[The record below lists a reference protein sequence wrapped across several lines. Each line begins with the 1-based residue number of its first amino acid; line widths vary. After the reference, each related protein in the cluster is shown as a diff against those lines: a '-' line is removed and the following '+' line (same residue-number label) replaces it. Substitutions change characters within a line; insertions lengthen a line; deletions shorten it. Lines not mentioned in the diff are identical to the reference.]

1 MAELLQASWANDQQL
16 EELARIRRNRE
27 IIKGVVISVG
37 NKTSKVLEDGSY
49 VDKSMEVAVF
59 QLEDNITAYCPSN
72 EFSDHEYKS
81 LNGFTGS
88 IQEFIITNLNLEK
101 KIAIVSVREADNVKR
116 AAFMEQL
123 TELEETDELKN
134 TLFKGIVRGFN
145 PNTRRIFVRVNG
157 ADCYMLPNDW
167 SWDRSRS
174 VETLFDRGEEIEVKV
189 LRFDKE
195 NSLIQVSRRAT
206 IEDPFNKL
214 ETLKE
219 MNTIA
224 GKVTAVSPIHGI
236 FVQLDVGLEVK
247 GIKPN
252 YLDEPVPGDIVS
264 CVVRSVDKK
273 NRKARVTITGYPRG
287 KKKLKDPANFLFE

>member
-1 MAELLQASWANDQQL
+1 MAELLHASWTNDQQL
-16 EELARIRRNRE
+16 EELARSRRNRE
-27 IIKGVVISVG
+27 IIKGVMISVG
-37 NKTSKVLEDGSY
+37 NKTTKVLEDGKY
-49 VDKSMEVAVF
+49 VDKSMELAVF
-59 QLEDNITAYCPSN
+59 QLEGNITAYCPSN
-72 EFSDHEYKS
+72 EFSRHEYKS

-88 IQEFIITNLNLEK
+88 IQEFIIITLNLDD
-101 KIAIVSVREADNVKR
+101 KIAIVSVREADNIKR
-116 AAFMEQL
+116 VAFMEQL
-123 TELEETDELKN
+123 TELEETEELKN
-134 TLFKGIVRGFN
+134 AVFKGIVSGFN

-167 SWDRSRS
+167 SWERSRS

-195 NSLIQVSRRAT
+195 NSLIQVSRRST

-214 ETLKE
+214 DTLKE

-264 CVVRSVDKK
+264 CVIRSVDKK

-287 KKKLKDPANFLFE
+287 KKKLKDPASFLFE